1 MVYGPIAIPL
11 TSTRPMEALRILDIG
26 VFRISR
32 LRASMRNPCTKRKI
46 PAHAP
51 IAAGIQK
58 LSVLYANNAKS
69 KSMQWVRALVVED
82 TEGVGPSVA
91 ESDGQS
97 QQKTAVLAYVGNA
110 RR

>member
-1 MVYGPIAIPL
+1 
-11 TSTRPMEALRILDIG
+11 
-26 VFRISR
+26 
-32 LRASMRNPCTKRKI
+32 
-46 PAHAP
+46 
-51 IAAGIQK
+51 
-58 LSVLYANNAKS
+58 
-69 KSMQWVRALVVED
+69 MQWVRAPVVED